1 MCDTYSASSKSASQM
16 PGLSPFENLEW
27 FTYSQWHYQPLWPP
41 NARQNQLFSFFLLLY
56 VELAPS
62 SANEASRAWE
72 PRLTRLVTSSSKNTF
87 GNVESVAF
95 RVNKLTEIDMGN
107 QLW

>member
-16 PGLSPFENLEW
+16 PGLNPFENLEW

-41 NARQNQLFSFFLLLY
+41 NARQNHLFFFLLLY

-62 SANEASRAWE
+62 SANEASRSMGTAID
-72 PRLTRLVTSSSKNTF
+72 TF
-87 GNVESVAF
+87 GNVLVKKH
-95 RVNKLTEIDMGN
+95 V
-107 QLW
+107 W

>member
-1 MCDTYSASSKSASQM
+1 VTLILQAARVLPKCQDLALLRTWNGLPTPSHFGLQM
-16 PGLSPFENLEW
+16 LGKITF
-27 FTYSQWHYQPLWPP
+27 F
-41 NARQNQLFSFFLLLY
+41 FFLLLY